1 MKRIIITLLVFVM
14 IMILPACRNHNAKK
28 ESDSDK
34 ATEASSAEPTGE
46 GKDAEYPMITDEI
59 KTMFISLNEDH
70 TSDAELTPV
79 ALIDSKATD
88 AGTDRLILCKKK
100 SGSSYYYVLVTVR
113 EDKSSEPSILTI
125 SSCGLSAPA
134 PYDPENPVS
143 GGWGEPTSPV
153 LIDEV
158 KTAVEKAC
166 LGHDDKS
173 YDPIAYLGMQVVA
186 GYNYHV
192 LCSDMSSDKPAYVIL
207 EIYSDLNGNAEITNT
222 YPFS

>member
-1 MKRIIITLLVFVM
+1 MKRIIITLLVFM
-14 IMILPACRNHNAKK
+14 MMMTLSACRNHD
-28 ESDSDK
+28 ESGSDK
-34 ATEASSAEPTGE
+34 VTEASSAEPTGE
-46 GKDAEYPMITDEI
+46 GKEVEYPMITDEI

-70 TSDAELTPV
+70 TGDAALTPV

-88 AGTDRLILCKKK
+88 ANTDRLILCKKK
-100 SGSSYYYVLVTVR
+100 SGSYYYVLVTVR
-113 EDKSSEPSILTI
+113 EGKSSELSILTI

-143 GGWGEPTSPV
+143 GGWGEPTSPA
-153 LIDEV
+153 LTDEV
-158 KTAVEKAC
+158 RTAVEKAC
-166 LGHDDKS
+166 QGHDENS

-192 LCSDMSSDKPAYVIL
+192 LCGDTSSDKPAYVIL
-207 EIYSDLNGNAEITNT
+207 EIYSDLDGNAQITNT

>member
-1 MKRIIITLLVFVM
+1 MKRIIITLLVFM
-14 IMILPACRNHNAKK
+14 MMMMTLSACRNHD
-28 ESDSDK
+28 ESGSDK
-34 ATEASSAEPTGE
+34 ATEVASAEPTGE
-46 GKDAEYPMITDEI
+46 GREAEYPMITDEI

-113 EDKSSEPSILTI
+113 EDKSSELSILAI

-153 LIDEV
+153 LTDEV
-158 KTAVEKAC
+158 RTAVEKAC
-166 LGHDDKS
+166 QGHDENS

-192 LCSDMSSDKPAYVIL
+192 LCGDMSSDKPAYVIL
-207 EIYSDLNGNAEITNT
+207 EIYSDLDGNAQITNT

>member
-1 MKRIIITLLVFVM
+1 MKRIIITLLVFM
-14 IMILPACRNHNAKK
+14 MMMTLSACRNHD
-28 ESDSDK
+28 ESGSDK
-34 ATEASSAEPTGE
+34 ATEVASAEPTGE
-46 GKDAEYPMITDEI
+46 GKEAEYPMITDEI
-59 KTMFISLNEDH
+59 KTMFISLNKDH
-70 TSDAELTPV
+70 TGDAELTPV

-113 EDKSSEPSILTI
+113 DDKSSELSILAI

-134 PYDPENPVS
+134 PYDPEHPVS
-143 GGWGEPTSPV
+143 GGWGEPTSPALTDKV
-153 LIDEV
+153 R
-158 KTAVEKAC
+158 TAVEKAC
-166 LGHDDKS
+166 QGNDDKS

-192 LCSDMSSDKPAYVIL
+192 LCSDTSSEKPAYVIL
-207 EIYSDLNGNAEITNT
+207 EIYSDLDGNAQITNT